1 VVTYGVAPVAGFGW
15 LLAVMGLSQCR
26 EDQILLRSSYL
37 AAVVLILLYAET
49 ATVAGLLERM
59 AA

>member
-15 LLAVMGLSQCR
+15 LLAVLGLSQCR
-26 EDQILLRSSYL
+26 QDQILLRSSYV
-37 AAVVLILLYAET
+37 AGFVLILLYAET
-49 ATVAGLLERM
+49 PAVSGLLERM